1 VVRRQAQTGGI
12 AGGLTL
18 AVQMLA
24 LLPLGLPASAA
35 AEEPEPPRHVT
46 PPVRVVTVEAAE
58 VPDDPTSFTTVVYPE
73 EFRGETKRTD
83 ELIGDTVGVQ
93 VRRFGGPGDP
103 SEISI
108 RGSTAN
114 QVVVLLDGVRLN
126 TAQTSSVDLS
136 TIPPDLIERIEIS
149 RGGGSVQLGS
159 DAIGGVVNVI
169 TRRPSARAATRVA
182 FEAGSFGTFSG
193 SLSQTGQL
201 AGTELSLGYEGFGTD
216 GDWKFQTKK
225 VVSDGQPIVP
235 SRTVRR
241 VNNDEQSHAGLARI
255 ARDLSENVRLRFS
268 DAFLW
273 REGGEPGP
281 DSFGGAI
288 AGQSRTARRKRLRN
302 VADLFLEFAEVSPW
316 SLDGDVRLYHRFD
329 RNRFQEPTPLLGSAF
344 DTDQRNQAL
353 GLRSDLRRGL
363 TWGPTAHDLS
373 LGLDL
378 REDWL
383 RARDFDDT
391 ERGTVGVFLQ
401 DEVQL
406 LEDRLRVAPALR
418 FDKTEGFDGEWIPRF
433 GFVARAL
440 PWLRIRGNVERSYRV
455 PNFDE
460 LYLDEAFVRGN
471 PNLRPEDALNADL
484 GFDLRFAR
492 IGPFDDVWLEAAG
505 FYNDIDESIV
515 FQTQALALVVATNT
529 GDARIVGMELAGGF
543 ALLGWVRVSGN
554 WTHLDSELRSTG
566 ASLPGRADDEWL
578 LRLVLGPE
586 SGLFKLVGERR
597 QTGDIPTDFGGSS
610 VVSGRAVWDA
620 SAGLDLAKLP
630 WLERFVPGSSLLLSV
645 TGRNLADVSVRDAV
659 SFPQPGRSLAFR
671 IEWRRG

>member
-1 VVRRQAQTGGI
+1 MIRTQDGTSGAGRGLAFALLTLGLS
-12 AGGLTL
+12 AGG
-18 AVQMLA
+18 
-24 LLPLGLPASAA
+24 A
-35 AEEPEPPRHVT
+35 AEEPEPPTHVT
-46 PPVRVVTVEAAE
+46 PPVHVETLETAVLPE
-58 VPDDPTSFTTVVYPE
+58 DPTAFTTTVDPE
-73 EFRGETKRTD
+73 DFRGEGKRAD

-149 RGGGSVQLGS
+149 RGGGSLQLGS

-169 TRRPSARAATRVA
+169 TRRPSSRLATRAA
-182 FEAGSFGTFSG
+182 FEAGSFGSFRG
-193 SLSQTGQL
+193 SLSQTGQWRD
-201 AGTELSLGYEGFGTD
+201 TEFSLGYDGFGTD
-216 GDWKFQTKK
+216 GDWKFQTTRFE
-225 VVSDGQPIVP
+225 SDGQPIGE
-235 SRTVRR
+235 SRSLTR
-241 VNNDEQSHAGLARI
+241 VNNDEQSHSGLLRV
-255 ARDLSENVRLRFS
+255 ARDLGDHARLRFS

-281 DSFGGAI
+281 DAFGGAL
-288 AGQSRTARRKRLRN
+288 AGQSLTARRKRLRN
-302 VADLFLEFAEVSPW
+302 VADLFLELADVSPW
-316 SLDGDVRLYHRFD
+316 QLNGDVRLYHRYD
-329 RNRFQEPTPLLGSAF
+329 RNRFQEPSPLIGAPF

-353 GLRSDLRRGL
+353 GLRGEVRRRL
-363 TWGPTAHDLS
+363 AWGPIRHDLS

-383 RARDFDDT
+383 RADRFDDP

-401 DEVQL
+401 DELWL
-406 LEDRLRVAPALR
+406 LEDRLRLAPALR

-433 GFVARAL
+433 GFIARAL
-440 PWLRIRGNVERSYRV
+440 PWLRFRGNVERSYRV

-460 LYLDEAFVRGN
+460 LFLDEAFVRGN
-471 PNLRPEDALNADL
+471 PNLAPEDALNADL
-484 GFDLRFAR
+484 GFDLRFDR
-492 IGPFDDVWLEAAG
+492 IGPVRNVWLETAG

-515 FQTQALALVVATNT
+515 FQTLAAGLVLASNT
-529 GDARIVGMELAGGF
+529 GPARIVGVELAGGF
-543 ALLGWVRVSGN
+543 GLFGWLRFSGN
-554 WTHLDSELRSTG
+554 WTHLDSERKSTG
-566 ASLPGRADDEWL
+566 APLPGRADDEWL

-597 QTGDIPTDFGGSS
+597 QTGDIPTDAGGTAL
-610 VVSGRAVWDA
+610 VRGRAVWDA
-620 SAGLDLAKLP
+620 SAALDLALLP
-630 WLERFVPGSSLLLSV
+630 GLGRYIPGGSLLLSV
-645 TGRNLADVSVRDAV
+645 TGRNLGDVSVRDAAF
-659 SFPQPGRSLAFR
+659 FPQPGRSVAFR